1 VSTIKQVL
9 QQAGKS
15 REPKSPNIYRRGRV
29 TNSAAYYRGV
39 KADPEAGRINATA
52 AKFLQ
57 DIAKPLGKI
66 AGERKKE
73 FAEAERNAG
82 IASFTRAT
90 PEQREKMRNA
100 IKAGIISESE
110 SPYFREGVSIA
121 YTKSLLGKYNQDLF
135 QKYED
140 WPDKNKEDSGNF
152 DRFLD
157 EFDGGYAT
165 NFETI
170 HEDILTE
177 HFIPGQMGI
186 RRQLQQRHTEHL
198 NKNYRQKAFGLK
210 ESEFFEIL
218 KGYPEDLVKEMLNN
232 PTTGVKRLVE
242 RGRDGNTQDLDRM
255 TLVTTILNSDTITK
269 EQREQLSQFP
279 DGQQLL
285 QDLDALQGKKG
296 KTKDVATT
304 SIETGKPV
312 GPESVLLKQEVKKSK
327 KSTSTDLKNEPTLV
341 EVTNMSEEEK
351 LDLSIDVFYKEGR
364 EGLHGS
370 TQSTTIGNKKGQHSS
385 YFGFVKKVFPATY
398 KELDTEGRNHL
409 KEYME
414 LVNKVPATGLKPG
427 QNIKFNPA
435 HFTSWRKRN
444 KQ

>member
-1 VSTIKQVL
+1 MSTIKQVL
-9 QQAGKS
+9 QQASQS

-57 DIAKPLGKI
+57 DIAQPLGKI

-135 QKYED
+135 QKYEE
-140 WPDKNKEDSGNF
+140 WKGKNDEDSGSF
-152 DRFLD
+152 DKFLD
-157 EFDGGYAT
+157 EFDGGYAA

-210 ESEFFEIL
+210 EAEFFEIL

-285 QDLDALQGKKG
+285 KDLDALQGKKE
-296 KTKDVATT
+296 KTKSVVPT
-304 SIETGKPV
+304 SIETGKKV
-312 GPESVLLKQEVKKSK
+312 GPDSVLQKEVKKK
-327 KSTSTDLKNEPTLV
+327 KKPTSTDLKNEPTLM
-341 EVTNMSEEEK
+341 ELGNMSEEEK
-351 LDLSIDVFYKEGR
+351 LNLSIDVFYKDGL
-364 EGLHGS
+364 EGLHGF
-370 TQSTTIGNKKGQHSS
+370 TKSTTIGNKKGQHSS
-385 YFGFVKKVFPATY
+385 YFGFVKKTFPKIY
-398 KELDTEGRNHL
+398 KGLDAEGRNHL

-414 LVNKVPATGLKPG
+414 LVNKVPATGLKAG

-435 HFTSWRKRN
+435 HFISWRKRN

>member
-1 VSTIKQVL
+1 
-9 QQAGKS
+9 
-15 REPKSPNIYRRGRV
+15 V

-57 DIAKPLGKI
+57 DIAQPLGKI

-157 EFDGGYAT
+157 EFDGGYAA

-285 QDLDALQGKKG
+285 KDLDALQGKKE
-296 KTKDVATT
+296 KTKAVATT

-327 KSTSTDLKNEPTLV
+327 KPTPTGKPDSVKVKKGDTVSRLA
-341 EVTNMSEEEK
+341 ERYGLTEEEF
-351 LDLSIDVFYKEGR
+351 LSYNPQIKDKNKIGLGDKVNLVKPTDYSELEQYPGQLSEVWFGS
-364 EGLHGS
+364 EGLMESAKKQGMGIGMSGPNDIIFTGGPHGS
-370 TQSTTIGNKKGQHSS
+370 IKIDKKKGES
-385 YFGFVKKVFPATY
+385 
-398 KELDTEGRNHL
+398 KEEFERRALNAFKFLT
-409 KEYME
+409 KE
-414 LVNKVPATGLKPG
+414 A
-427 QNIKFNPA
+427 
-435 HFTSWRKRN
+435 
-444 KQ
+444 

>member
-1 VSTIKQVL
+1 MSTIKQVL

-57 DIAKPLGKI
+57 DIAQPLGKI

-140 WPDKNKEDSGNF
+140 WKGKNNEDSGSF
-152 DRFLD
+152 DKFLD
-157 EFDGGYAT
+157 EFDGGYAA

-210 ESEFFEIL
+210 EAEFFEIL

-285 QDLDALQGKKG
+285 KDLDALQGKKE
-296 KTKDVATT
+296 KTKAVAPT
-304 SIETGKPV
+304 STKEGKKV
-312 GPESVLLKQEVKKSK
+312 GPDSVVQLANKKNAVVQKEVKKK
-327 KSTSTDLKNEPTLV
+327 KKRSTTTDLKQKDTEISVDDQEFNSRLDNFNTSEPITSLKSFAKKTGV
-341 EVTNMSEEEK
+341 SEEALRKVLEDIKEPRYLGGPNPDGEKKPNMSY
-351 LDLSIDVFYKEGR
+351 I
-364 EGLHGS
+364 H
-370 TQSTTIGNKKGQHSS
+370 
-385 YFGFVKKVFPATY
+385 PANW
-398 KELDTEGRNHL
+398 TEGQLSMVLQQL
-409 KEYME
+409 K
-414 LVNKVPATGLKPG
+414 
-427 QNIKFNPA
+427 
-435 HFTSWRKRN
+435 R
-444 KQ
+444 